1 MGFIVAAHIPIA
13 GLALLPLVT
22 GMPIL
27 LGPLHIAVIEMIID
41 PVCALVFEAE
51 TDEGDVMQRQP
62 RPPETALFSLPLVG
76 WSAVQGLLV
85 LGASAG
91 LVLALNQAGA
101 GQGEVRAAAFL
112 SLVLGILA
120 LILVNR
126 RFSASLASAVR
137 RPNPALAVVLA
148 VVTGVLAVVFFLP
161 PAAELFGFSTP
172 GPWAFAAA
180 CMAALVV
187 FIVLERL
194 KPVRA
199 PTLAG

>member
-1 MGFIVAAHIPIA
+1 MRRAPGASGLLVDLA
-13 GLALLPLVT
+13 GLA
-22 GMPIL
+22 
-27 LGPLHIAVIEMIID
+27 AV
-41 PVCALVFEAE
+41 
-51 TDEGDVMQRQP
+51 
-62 RPPETALFSLPLVG
+62 
-76 WSAVQGLLV
+76 AVVWEL
-85 LGASAG
+85 
-91 LVLALNQAGA
+91 
-101 GQGEVRAAAFL
+101 L

-148 VVTGVLAVVFFLP
+148 VVTGVLAVAFFLP
-161 PAAELFGFSTP
+161 PAAGLFGFSPP

-180 CMAALVV
+180 GIAVLVV
-187 FIVLERL
+187 LLVLERL